1 MAEFANALVLLLL
14 YGCFRLFYLGKT
26 IFGLFSQDAEILGY
40 SSFIMDMVSL
50 IVFLQIAQVI
60 FSGCLRGSGD
70 TKYVAMVSLISVAF
84 IRPGSGWLFIYGLN
98 TGLWG
103 AWIGLA
109 LDQFVRLML
118 NFLRFRSGKWMN
130 IKI

>member
-1 MAEFANALVLLLL
+1 MAEFANALVFCCSCMVAFV
-14 YGCFRLFYLGKT
+14 YFIWGKT

-70 TKYVAMVSLISVAF
+70 TKYVAMVSPYQCSLYPSRLWMAF
-84 IRPGSGWLFIYGLN
+84 YLWIKHWLMGCMD
-98 TGLWG
+98 
-103 AWIGLA
+103 WIGLRPICA
-109 LDQFVRLML
+109 VDAQLPTVPQWQMDEY
-118 NFLRFRSGKWMN
+118 
-130 IKI
+130 